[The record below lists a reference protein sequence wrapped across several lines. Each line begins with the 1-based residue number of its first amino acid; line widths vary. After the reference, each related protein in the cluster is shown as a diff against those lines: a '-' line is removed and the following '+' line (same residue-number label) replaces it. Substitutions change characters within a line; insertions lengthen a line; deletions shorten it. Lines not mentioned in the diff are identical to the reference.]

1 MSQDKMERLRRI
13 LSEARETRFVRTETP
28 PVDLSPCIFVHHF
41 PHSTFYGEY
50 PLTIPNRAAEL
61 LDSFFSCPSP
71 SLLAFLDVETTGL
84 SAGTGNYVFLA
95 GIGRYA
101 PEGFLIT
108 QVLLSDVSN
117 ERAFLQEL
125 VSYLHGVAGLVTYN
139 GRVFDWPLL
148 ETRFRLNRMPEPE
161 IPFHLDLL
169 YPARRLF
176 SGSLP
181 SCSLQHIE
189 YHVLNAVREGDI
201 PSHLI
206 PAMFWQYQRTRDLR
220 ALAPVLEHNKKDV
233 LALASLLS
241 ALACMAEDP
250 QTITQA
256 SVLLGLGRAAC
267 DSGNPEKGLPLVSQ
281 AIRKGIPEPHLSR
294 ALRHLSASLKRAG
307 LFDLALQLWESH
319 FHPVCLVEMAKYFE
333 HTLCDIESALSC
345 TERCISSFGEDADD
359 TLRRRWQRLR
369 KKLAR

>member
-1 MSQDKMERLRRI
+1 LSQDKLERLRRI
-13 LSEARETRFVRTETP
+13 LSEVKEAR
-28 PVDLSPCIFVHHF
+28 PVKVKAPSAGQSPCVFVHRF
-41 PHSTFYGEY
+41 PHSTFYGNY
-50 PLTIPNRAAEL
+50 PLTIPDRAAEL
-61 LDSFFSCPSP
+61 LNAFFRCPPP
-71 SLLAFLDVETTGL
+71 SLLAFLDLETTGL

-95 GIGRYA
+95 GIGRYV
-101 PEGFLIT
+101 PEGFVIT

-117 ERAFLQEL
+117 ERHFLQEL
-125 VSYLHGVAGLVTYN
+125 LSLLAGADGLVTYN

-148 ETRFRLNRMPEPE
+148 ETRLTLNRMPEPE
-161 IPFHLDLL
+161 MPFHVDLL
-169 YPARRLF
+169 YPVRRLF
-176 SGSLP
+176 SGSLR

-189 YHVLNAVREGDI
+189 YYVLNAMREDDI

-206 PAMFWQYQRTRDLR
+206 PAMFWQYQRTRDVA
-220 ALAPVLEHNKKDV
+220 ALAPVLEHNKRDV

-241 ALACMAEDP
+241 ALACMAENP

-281 AIRKGIPEPHLSR
+281 AIEKGIPEPHLSR
-294 ALRHLSASLKRAG
+294 ALRHLSRSLKRAG
-307 LFDLALQLWESH
+307 LFHLALQLWESH
-319 FHPVCLVEMAKYFE
+319 VHPVCLIEMAKYFE

-345 TERCISSFGEDADD
+345 TERCIRCFGKDVDG
-359 TLRRRWQRLR
+359 TLTRRRLRLL